1 MDCLCHKVITE
12 GSDTNRMQ
20 LKAVSLRRD
29 LLSELA
35 CSRHCWELC
44 WKCSVKIDILL
55 IIGNI
60 RGLSTLC
67 VSRLPSLP
75 LVQTSCSINWHELHF
90 SWSIRK
96 WVASEALPI
105 LAATTKRCMFALP
118 HWGCEVLWWA
128 CLSVC
133 LSACLS
139 DCMPAYVSQLPN
151 IQTSQNVPYMLVP
164 MAVAQSYD
172 DSMLCP
178 FGFVHAVMFAHN
190 EPHGTWLFLKWLT
203 RGQHLGWS
211 MMVWLVA
218 CDITAASHDKHSSRL
233 LSWKLVL
240 LM

>member
-20 LKAVSLRRD
+20 LKAVSLSRG

-44 WKCSVKIDILL
+44 WKCIVKINILL

-60 RGLSTLC
+60 RWLLSTLC

-90 SWSIRK
+90 SWSIRT

-133 LSACLS
+133 LSLCLSVWLSACLRIS
-139 DCMPAYVSQLPN
+139 ITTHPNFTKCSVHVSTHGRRSVLWWQYN
-151 IQTSQNVPYMLVP
+151 
-164 MAVAQSYD
+164 
-172 DSMLCP
+172 MLCP
-178 FGFVHAVMFAHN
+178 FAFVHAVMFAHN
-190 EPHGTWLFLKWLT
+190 GPHGTWLFLKWLT
-203 RGQHLGWS
+203 RGQHQGWS
-211 MMVWLVA
+211 VMVWLVA
-218 CDITAASHDKHSSRL
+218 CDITAGSH
-233 LSWKLVL
+233 
-240 LM
+240 